1 MGDNRF
7 GPNTAEVEAFFDR
20 LRGMT
25 PIDWESVVEAAPG
38 VGAIP
43 DLEVSLSPAY
53 FKALE
58 AATRAAKS
66 DAFPGSESA
75 FFEAMRTAQ
84 LVADGSEFQPSTRRE
99 PANSAVIDERLS
111 PDAEAEAI
119 SRIMATAYEE
129 ESWRRVMNACM
140 VAAGALVVRGAITT
154 QEFEV
159 LAAPFRSSR

>member
-7 GPNTAEVEAFFDR
+7 GPNTAEVEAFFTR
-20 LRGMT
+20 LRRMT
-25 PIDWESVVEAAPG
+25 PADWEAVVEAAPA
-38 VGAIP
+38 VGAVP

-66 DAFPGSESA
+66 DVFPGSESA
-75 FFEAMRTAQ
+75 FFDAMRTAQ
-84 LVADGSEFQPSTRRE
+84 VVADGSEFQPSTRPE
-99 PANSAVIDERLS
+99 LANTAVVDERLS

-119 SRIMATAYEE
+119 TRIMSTAYEE

-140 VAAGALVVRGAITT
+140 VATGALVMRGAIPTIDLET
-154 QEFEV
+154 
-159 LAAPFRSSR
+159 LLRPFAGVS